1 MSNNTKHIGLVC
13 RTPPYGNSKARE
25 LIDIALAA
33 GVFDQKVCL
42 IFLGDGVFQLQAGQS
57 PTSIEQKN
65 HGKLIDMLEIY
76 GIDNIVAQESAMLSR
91 DLKRG
96 EINKDFQI
104 LDDASI
110 NTLISEQHVMMSL

>member
-42 IFLGDGVFQLQAGQS
+42 IFLGDGIFQLQAGQL

-76 GIDNIVAQESAMLSR
+76 GIDNIVVQESAMASR
-91 DLKRG
+91 NLKRS

-104 LDDASI
+104 LDDTAI
-110 NTLISEQHVMMSL
+110 NALISEQHVMMSL